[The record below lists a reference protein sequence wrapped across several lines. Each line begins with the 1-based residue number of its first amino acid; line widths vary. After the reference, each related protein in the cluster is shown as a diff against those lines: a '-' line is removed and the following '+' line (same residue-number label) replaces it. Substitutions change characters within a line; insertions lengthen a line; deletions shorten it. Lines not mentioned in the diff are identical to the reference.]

1 MDRSPLVSIGVPVY
15 NGERFLRGTLEAL
28 LAQDFSDFEIIISD
42 NASTD
47 GTEAIAREFAAKEPR
62 VPYCRN
68 PENLGAAKN
77 FELLVERARGTY
89 FIWASAHDRWDRRF
103 LAECVAALQAH
114 PEAVLCYSQA
124 TAIDEAGQPRGP
136 MPLQRSTY
144 GMGLHARYRTVLWRT
159 HSYVIYGLHRRD
171 ALRQVMPAPK
181 VMGNDDVMLAELALI
196 GPFVC
201 VPERLF
207 YFRVMDRVGDMRSN
221 LRRLNLRVTWWNP
234 PLLVAAHVRLKLIA
248 IRRRVPGFADR
259 CALTLSALARGAKL
273 LVGFTLSTWAGMCC
287 PRLFARLIQ
296 ALLRRRAAQ
305 SETEALRQTQPAATQ
320 PPAETADRT

>member
-15 NGERFLRGTLEAL
+15 NGERFLRDTLNGL
-28 LAQDFSDFEIIISD
+28 LAQEFSDVEILISD

-47 GTEAIAREFAAKEPR
+47 GTEAIAREFAAREPR
-62 VPYCRN
+62 VTYCRN
-68 PENLGAAKN
+68 TENLGAARN

-103 LAECVAALQAH
+103 LAECVAALRAH

-124 TAIDEAGQPRGP
+124 TAIDESGQPKGP
-136 MPLQRSTY
+136 MPLQRDTC
-144 GMGLHARYRTVLWRT
+144 GMALHARYRTALWRT
-159 HSYVIYGLHRRD
+159 HSYIIYGLHRRD

-201 VPERLF
+201 VQERLF

-234 PLLVAAHVRLKLIA
+234 PLLVTAHVRLKLAA
-248 IRRRVPGFADR
+248 IRRRVPDFASR
-259 CALTLSALARGAKL
+259 CALTVSALVRGAKL

-287 PRLFARLIQ
+287 PRLFASMLQ

-305 SETEALRQTQPAATQ
+305 SEAEELQQTRPAATDH
-320 PPAETADRT
+320 PAETADRT